1 MNFMRKSTEGWSIVN
16 ILLDF
21 SGSIANYAQMSVQS
35 IDQSMSSLLPKVLLV
50 LFIVELINIVFKFHL

>member
-21 SGSIANYAQMSVQS
+21 SGSIANYAYDLCHGKGSTKS
-35 IDQSMSSLLPKVLLV
+35 E
-50 LFIVELINIVFKFHL
+50 FITREIMK